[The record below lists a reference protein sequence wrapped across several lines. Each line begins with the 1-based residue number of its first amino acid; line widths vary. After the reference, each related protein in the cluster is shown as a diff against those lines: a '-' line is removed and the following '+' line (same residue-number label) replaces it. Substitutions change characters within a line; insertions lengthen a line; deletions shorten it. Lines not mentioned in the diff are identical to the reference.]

1 MIIMK
6 KGMEYKGYKAAI
18 EYDAEDN
25 ILVGRVLGIADTLV
39 FHGESVD
46 ELNKMFK
53 QSTDNYLD
61 LCKRVGKEPE
71 KAYKGS
77 FNVRISP
84 DLHRKIAIEAAEEK
98 MTLNQYVIK
107 ALERSIAML

>member
-1 MIIMK
+1 MSHHTLLQELIK
-6 KGMEYKGYKAAI
+6 QVGSKGLEGALHA
-18 EYDAEDN
+18 
-25 ILVGRVLGIADTLV
+25 
-39 FHGESVD
+39 
-46 ELNKMFK
+46 NK
-53 QSTDNYLD
+53 
-61 LCKRVGKEPE
+61 
-71 KAYKGS
+71 YKGS

>member
-1 MIIMK
+1 MK

-18 EYDAEDN
+18 EYDSEDN

-53 QSTDNYLD
+53 QSIDNYLD

>member
-1 MIIMK
+1 MF
-6 KGMEYKGYKAAI
+6 
-18 EYDAEDN
+18 
-25 ILVGRVLGIADTLV
+25 

-53 QSTDNYLD
+53 QSIDNYLD